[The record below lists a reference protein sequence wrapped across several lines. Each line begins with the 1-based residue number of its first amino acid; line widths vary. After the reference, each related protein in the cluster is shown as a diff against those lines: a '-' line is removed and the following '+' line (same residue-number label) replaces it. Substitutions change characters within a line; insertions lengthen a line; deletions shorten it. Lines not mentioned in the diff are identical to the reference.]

1 MNADI
6 DWNDTIKKE
15 ARGSNDEDLGEV
27 QEITNGYI
35 VVQKGLI
42 NKEKFHIPQDKAESY
57 DGSVLRFSIS
67 EEDVVNR
74 YAEDSSPPSIE
85 DQYESTTAIDSGGGS
100 GGGIQVEEDEEKAV
114 PLTDE
119 KLEVSKGI
127 QEGQAT
133 LTKEPVTETKTVEV
147 PVTHEE
153 VTIEIRPPSGQTKA
167 QEPVS
172 SEENITIPLKREEVE
187 VSKTAFVK
195 EEAVI
200 KKNPVTESKEVSEET
215 THEKID
221 THDTE

>member
-27 QEITNGYI
+27 QEITNGYV

-127 QEGQAT
+127 QEGQTT

-200 KKNPVTESKEVSEET
+200 KKNPITETQEISEET
-215 THEKID
+215 TSEKVN
-221 THDTE
+221 TSE